1 MRNRLMEH
9 LHCNYLGLKVLSR
22 PRTRVVGSLASV
34 FLVGVMFSGCSG
46 KGSPGKM
53 PDPQIRSAVPVTVA
67 AVVQKTI
74 PVEIRAI
81 GTGES
86 FSTVAVKAMVNGE
99 MTRVNFVEGQDVKKG
114 DLLFAID
121 SRSYTAALNQA
132 EANLARDQA
141 QVKYTSDQAQR
152 YANLYQQGIVPKQL
166 ADQYQSTYD
175 TLEEAIRADKAAVEN
190 AKVQLS
196 YCSIYSPL
204 DGRTGSLLIHQGN
217 VVKANDTVSMVV
229 INQITPIYVDFSVP
243 EQFLPEIK
251 KHMAA
256 GKLGVKAVIPNDEGS
271 PESGVLTFVNNTVDS
286 NTGTIL
292 LKGTFPNARRRLWP
306 GQFVNVVLTLSAR
319 PNAVIVPTRAIQTGQ
334 EGQFVFV
341 VRPDRTVES
350 RSVVVGAAFDADTV
364 IEKGL
369 QVGESVVTDGQL
381 RLVPGSRVEIK
392 GGLKATE
399 EKSS

>member
-1 MRNRLMEH
+1 MKEH
-9 LHCNYLGLKVLSR
+9 YPCNH
-22 PRTRVVGSLASV
+22 PRVKNSARRWNPVVGSLASV
-34 FLVGVMFSGCSG
+34 FLSVALLSGCSG
-46 KGSPGKM
+46 KSAPGKV
-53 PDPQIRSAVPVTVA
+53 PDPQMRSAVPVMVA
-67 AVVQKTI
+67 AVVQKTV

-81 GTGES
+81 GTGEA

-99 MTRVNFVEGQDVKKG
+99 ITRVNFVEGQDVKKG
-114 DLLFAID
+114 ELLFSID
-121 SRSYTAALNQA
+121 SRSYAAALNQA

-166 ADQYQSTYD
+166 ADQYQSSYD

-190 AKVQLS
+190 SKVQLS

-217 VVKANDTVSMVV
+217 VVKANDTLSMVV
-229 INQITPIYVDFSVP
+229 INQVTPIYVDFSVP
-243 EQFLPEIK
+243 EQFLPDIK

-256 GKLGVKAVIPNDEGS
+256 GKLGVKGVIPNDEGS
-271 PESGVLTFVNNTVDS
+271 PEPGVLTFVNNTVDS

-292 LKGTFPNARRRLWP
+292 LKGTFPNSRRRLWP

-341 VRPDRTVES
+341 VKPDRTVES
-350 RSVVVGAAFDADTV
+350 RPVVVGAALDADTV

-392 GGLKATE
+392 SGLRATE
-399 EKSS
+399 VKS

>member
-1 MRNRLMEH
+1 MEH

-256 GKLGVKAVIPNDEGS
+256 GKLGVKAVIPNDEGL

>member
-1 MRNRLMEH
+1 M
-9 LHCNYLGLKVLSR
+9 
-22 PRTRVVGSLASV
+22 
-34 FLVGVMFSGCSG
+34 
-46 KGSPGKM
+46 
-53 PDPQIRSAVPVTVA
+53 
-67 AVVQKTI
+67 
-74 PVEIRAI
+74 
-81 GTGES
+81 
-86 FSTVAVKAMVNGE
+86 
-99 MTRVNFVEGQDVKKG
+99 
-114 DLLFAID
+114 
-121 SRSYTAALNQA
+121 
-132 EANLARDQA
+132 
-141 QVKYTSDQAQR
+141 
-152 YANLYQQGIVPKQL
+152 
-166 ADQYQSTYD
+166 
-175 TLEEAIRADKAAVEN
+175 
-190 AKVQLS
+190 
-196 YCSIYSPL
+196 
-204 DGRTGSLLIHQGN
+204 
-217 VVKANDTVSMVV
+217 

>member
-1 MRNRLMEH
+1 MEH